1 MENVWLQEVV
11 DIYQKYFD
19 DEADIII
26 DLGTRDGDDAAF
38 LAQKLNGKNIYALDA
53 REDAIKLTKQR
64 YPEFNVIKA
73 CISDIDGNAIDFYEV
88 ISDHKDY
95 SGSSSIY
102 NEKLFRP
109 EYPHKVI
116 RLKTMTMETFCRI
129 YHIDKR
135 DIDIIKVDI
144 EGFTYQM
151 LLGMKEKIY
160 NTKLFHLETEKWST
174 HADHKN
180 SQEVAEFMINH
191 GFKLVSVQYEWG
203 PDIEDQIWINS
214 KLVTRNVLDLENL

>member
-1 MENVWLQEVV
+1 MENIWLQEVV
-11 DIYQKYFD
+11 DIYNKYFGN
-19 DEADIII
+19 EADIII

-38 LAQKLNGKNIYALDA
+38 LAEKLNGQNIYAIDA
-53 REDAIKLTKQR
+53 RDDAVKLTKER
-64 YPEFNVIKA
+64 YPNFNVIRS
-73 CISDIDGNAIDFYEV
+73 CISDTDGKLVDFHAV
-88 ISDHKDY
+88 VSQDKDY

-109 EYPHKVI
+109 EYPHEIVK
-116 RLKTMTMETFCRI
+116 LKTMTMETFFRI

-135 DIDIIKVDI
+135 LIDIIKVDI

-151 LLGMKEKIY
+151 LVGMKDKIS

-174 HADHKN
+174 HAEHRN
-180 SQEVAEFMINH
+180 SEQVAEYMRSH
-191 GFKLVSVQYEWG
+191 GFELISVQYEWG

-214 KLVTRNVLDLENL
+214 SLIVHKD